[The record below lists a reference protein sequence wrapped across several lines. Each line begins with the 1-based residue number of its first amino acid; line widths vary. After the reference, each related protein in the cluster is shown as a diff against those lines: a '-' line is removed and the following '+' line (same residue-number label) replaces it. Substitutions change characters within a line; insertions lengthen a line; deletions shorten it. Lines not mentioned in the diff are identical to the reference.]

1 MNIEEVQ
8 LQLEKEGLL
17 KFAHSKGFIEKEDGP
32 KEAVDVY
39 VTQQLLNDLM
49 NYDTTLE
56 TITTLQDCHN
66 GKLNGIT
73 CAAGKNRSM
82 GDMFRVVKYYY
93 PEFTLKDLIRLMYK
107 DMETEFDNDDLIST
121 NAWFSTLYCNDINKR
136 VYYKKQFNV
145 SYINSADDFD
155 EYDLDIND
163 YVNLANEITE

>member
-8 LQLEKEGLL
+8 SKLEKEGLL
-17 KFAHSKGFIEKEDGP
+17 KFAHAKGFIEKEDGP
-32 KEAVDVY
+32 KETVDVY

-56 TITTLQDCHN
+56 TINTLLQCHN
-66 GKLNGIT
+66 GKLIGFT

-107 DMETEFDNDDLIST
+107 DIETVFDNNDDLIST
-121 NAWFSTLYCNDINKR
+121 NAWFSTL
-136 VYYKKQFNV
+136 
-145 SYINSADDFD
+145 
-155 EYDLDIND
+155 
-163 YVNLANEITE
+163 